1 MIDFRDEADCNVLY
15 QLCTGAAITEPL
27 LMLTRQPLLQKRLR
41 RLLGMNFCRKSQGFY
56 GETQDKEI
64 LPFIYKFSSWTTWAV
79 RSHNDPEMIEMSM
92 KSKSINWNQN
102 QLKSMSFLG
111 LQSVDAWKPE
121 NRASPSVTA
130 TYFDALKRDLN
141 KKKWIWIAVWKT
153 ISTKDK
159 FKERNRSTMNKQHQ
173 AIWTIVRFCDFFEDS
188 RFYKRIKY
196 VHKRRAYK
204 S

>member
-41 RLLGMNFCRKSQGFY
+41 RLLG
-56 GETQDKEI
+56 
-64 LPFIYKFSSWTTWAV
+64 
-79 RSHNDPEMIEMSM
+79 
-92 KSKSINWNQN
+92 
-102 QLKSMSFLG
+102 

-141 KKKWIWIAVWKT
+141 KKK
-153 ISTKDK
+153 
-159 FKERNRSTMNKQHQ
+159 
-173 AIWTIVRFCDFFEDS
+173 
-188 RFYKRIKY
+188 
-196 VHKRRAYK
+196 
-204 S
+204 